1 LFCTVRL
8 ELELPFS
15 SSLKD
20 KRQTLRSL
28 KDRLRRRNVSVV
40 ESDQQDLWQR
50 ATMEIALAAVSR
62 GAAEEKRDERKA
74 VSGRTRKVESQLKEI
89 TGEEV
94 ASLSDPRIQGLV
106 TVTGVR
112 VSPDLAHA
120 TVFYSVLA
128 GEDAMAAN
136 EGLQSA
142 AGRIQAAVGAQMR
155 LKRTPRLHFEPDPV
169 VERATRIEA
178 ALREVRSDEDAHEK

>member
-1 LFCTVRL
+1 
-8 ELELPFS
+8 
-15 SSLKD
+15 
-20 KRQTLRSL
+20 
-28 KDRLRRRNVSVV
+28 
-40 ESDQQDLWQR
+40 
-50 ATMEIALAAVSR
+50 M
-62 GAAEEKRDERKA
+62 
-74 VSGRTRKVESQLKEI
+74 SGRTRKVESQLKEI

-128 GEDAMAAN
+128 GEDEVAAN

-142 AGRIQAAVGAQMR
+142 AGRVQAAVGAQTR

-169 VERATRIEA
+169 VENVTRIET
-178 ALREVRSDEDAHEK
+178 ALREVKTDEDAHEE

>member
-1 LFCTVRL
+1 
-8 ELELPFS
+8 
-15 SSLKD
+15 
-20 KRQTLRSL
+20 
-28 KDRLRRRNVSVV
+28 
-40 ESDQQDLWQR
+40 
-50 ATMEIALAAVSR
+50 M
-62 GAAEEKRDERKA
+62 
-74 VSGRTRKVESQLKEI
+74 SGRTRKVESQLKEI

-120 TVFYSVLA
+120 KVFYSVLA
-128 GEDAMAAN
+128 GEDESAAH

-142 AGRIQAAVGAQMR
+142 AGRIQAAVGTQTR

-178 ALREVRSDEDAHEK
+178 ALREVRTDEDTHEE